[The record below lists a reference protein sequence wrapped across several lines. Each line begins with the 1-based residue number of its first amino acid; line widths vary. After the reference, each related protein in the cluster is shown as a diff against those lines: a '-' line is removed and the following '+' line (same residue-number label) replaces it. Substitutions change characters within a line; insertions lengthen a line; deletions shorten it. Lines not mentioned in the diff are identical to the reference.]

1 MIEVTHRLV
10 VREVSQDKAAIL
22 LLSREGFVV
31 EAVVFPLIAQSEGLR
46 QGFQLCSDV
55 WLQEV
60 LALSPLSLQTAVST
74 SLQELPGG

>member
-10 VREVSQDKAAIL
+10 VREVSQDIAAIL

-31 EAVVFPLIAQSEGLR
+31 VAIVFPLIAQSEGLR
-46 QGFQLCSDV
+46 QGLQLCSNV
-55 WLQEV
+55 GLQEV